1 MSSFVST
8 GTHSN
13 TTPDAEPPARP
24 VTNNGFWSDIE
35 PETFRDRHRLDGT
48 VTDARLTGALEAAM
62 AHINRVLRDWQAEQ
76 MADGYPTVDAIPVP
90 IWQAPG
96 VYRALYLRAVM
107 SMAHAGLAERYADYD
122 ATNSAR
128 ERGLELDDP
137 ADAYRRDA
145 HWAISEIEGRPHT
158 TVELI

>member
-1 MSSFVST
+1 MSSFVSA
-8 GTHSN
+8 GTAA
-13 TTPDAEPPARP
+13 TTTAEPIA
-24 VTNNGFWSDIE
+24 NNGFWPDLE
-35 PETFRDRHRLDGT
+35 PADFRERHRLDGT
-48 VTDARLTGALEAAM
+48 VTDGRLVEALEAAM
-62 AHINRVLRDWQAEQ
+62 AHINRVLRHWQAAQ
-76 MADGYPTVDAIPVP
+76 VVAGYPTIDDIPVP

-128 ERGLELDDP
+128 ERGLELEDP
-137 ADAYRRDA
+137 AEAYRRDA
-145 HWAISEIEGRPHT
+145 HWAVAEIEGRPHT